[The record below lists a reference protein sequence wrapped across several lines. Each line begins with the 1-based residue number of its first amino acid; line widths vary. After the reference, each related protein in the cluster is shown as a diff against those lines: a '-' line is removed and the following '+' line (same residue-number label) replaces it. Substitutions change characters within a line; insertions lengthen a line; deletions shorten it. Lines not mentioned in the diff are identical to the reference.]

1 MIGEIIR
8 LWLLMA
14 ALFVLLVVASA
25 IAQGALEGLPA

>member
-1 MIGEIIR
+1 MIREMIT
-8 LWLLMA
+8 LWLIMV